1 MLFVHFDRGAGEGID
16 TKYLEDDVEAQ
27 DDEEIAGKDN
37 PKRNVRPR
45 KAVIE
50 RWHDQGD
57 QEPNRCEKLDD
68 LLGAGFFRDGASA
81 DATREQSRIAFPQ
94 VNGDGR

>member
-1 MLFVHFDRGAGEGID
+1 MLFVHFDNGACEGID

-27 DDEEIAGKDN
+27 NNKEIACEDD

-50 RWHDQGD
+50 RWHDQDGR
-57 QEPNRCEKLDD
+57 EPNRGEKLDD
-68 LLGAGFFRDGASA
+68 LLGAGFFPRW
-81 DATREQSRIAFPQ
+81 RQR
-94 VNGDGR
+94 